1 MRLDWRS
8 LTRSVTQL
16 GLVALA
22 AAVFAGPGYGQFAP
36 GNLPAPGGSADGI
49 HRIYTADSPP
59 GVVGAARLQRWGA
72 VGGYYQPVAF
82 RGPESTA
89 FALAVDGVFQEPAS
103 SASPLHAGLL
113 VGAVYRFK
121 ITSIPGYEGEEL
133 YPTVEVIDRTYPPHH
148 LAARYP
154 IPINL
159 ELEDLLAAL
168 SGQLVTRVIY
178 LEDAT
183 AALPVATTP
192 ESSQALD
199 VGAHQDP
206 LHVADTLGRPVAI
219 VRIGSLIPPSHEAL
233 LPQFFFGFPSWVA
246 IPAFPAEPAETPYVD
261 PAPAPGRVSQLN
273 AAAPHVG
280 PQ

>member
-1 MRLDWRS
+1 MRLDWRF
-8 LTRSVTQL
+8 LTRSVTHL
-16 GLVALA
+16 CLAALA
-22 AAVFAGPGYGQFAP
+22 AAIFAGTGYGQFA
-36 GNLPAPGGSADGI
+36 GGHLPAPGGTAAGI

-82 RGPESTA
+82 RGPESTD
-89 FALAVDGVFQEPAS
+89 FAMAVDGVFQEPAT

-113 VGAVYRFK
+113 IGAVYRFK
-121 ITSIPGYEGEEL
+121 VTAIPGYEGEEL

-159 ELEDLLAAL
+159 ELDDLLAAL
-168 SGQLVTRVIY
+168 AGQLVTRVIY

-192 ESSQALD
+192 ESAQALD

-219 VRIGSLIPPSHEAL
+219 VRIGSLTPPSHEAL
-233 LPQFFFGFPSWVA
+233 LPQFFFGFPPWVA
-246 IPAFPAEPAETPYVD
+246 IPAFQPDPPVD
-261 PAPAPGRVSQLN
+261 QQPGEAPAAVTALPFGASARG
-273 AAAPHVG
+273 AAPR
-280 PQ
+280 